1 MAIIK
6 EYQKKTGTTYVFE
19 SISVWDKEKKQSRAK
34 RRLIGKIDPKTGEIV
49 PTGKRGRKPKMKPAM
64 VNEEYVTSLQAEL
77 EQEKK
82 KSFLL
87 ELRLEDLERK
97 NELLSE
103 ENGLLKEQNAEFERI
118 LKPALS
124 QMQTALKKWLK
135 PVSPRKMLG
144 TPYEILS
151 QTDFLPDPIPS
162 SRHDDDKAGQKSAA
176 LKEEQAT
183 GEEQD
188 IPSDSSDHPQMAEIP
203 EEKQ

>member
-34 RRLIGKIDPKTGEIV
+34 RRLIGKIDPATGEIV

-64 VNEEYVTSLQAEL
+64 VNEEYVASLQAEL

-87 ELRLEDLERK
+87 ELRLEDMERK

-103 ENGLLKEQNAEFERI
+103 ENSLLKEQNAEFERI

-135 PVSPRKMLG
+135 PISPRKMLG

-151 QTDFLPDPIPS
+151 QTDYLPDSIPS
-162 SRHDDDKAGQKSAA
+162 SRHTEEKAADKSSP
-176 LKEEQAT
+176 KEE
-183 GEEQD
+183 EQ
-188 IPSDSSDHPQMAEIP
+188 PVTAEKP
-203 EEKQ
+203 EQ